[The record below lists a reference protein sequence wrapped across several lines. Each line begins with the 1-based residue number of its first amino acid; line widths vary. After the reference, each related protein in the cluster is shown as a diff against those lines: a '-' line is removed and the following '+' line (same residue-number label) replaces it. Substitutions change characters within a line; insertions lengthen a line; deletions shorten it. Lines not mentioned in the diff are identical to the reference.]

1 MKKNI
6 HKEIFEL
13 EPSVMVTLYEIIL
26 INESGKKY
34 YFHAGENGFEKDII
48 FKGNNYYYL
57 PIKAEGFE
65 YEDGKLPRPTITADN
80 TDSFFSLK
88 TRFFKDFIGYP
99 VHRIRTFVKF
109 LHGDNFPNS
118 VNPFGSPT
126 EESFPIEKYTIN
138 SKTAENQN
146 VIQFELTS
154 PLEKESAFI
163 PNRKVVYNVC
173 QWQYR
178 NCIGCGYTGAPV
190 ADAKGNPLVVSGPAS
205 PLEFSESKT
214 YNSGEYV
221 TVSNVLDPS
230 APKKYYVC
238 LANGTNGIRPETDKT
253 KWTEDACSKNIQG
266 CRARFGNSENAYGL
280 PFGGFP
286 GSWEY

>member
-88 TRFFKDFIGYP
+88 TRFF
-99 VHRIRTFVKF
+99 
-109 LHGDNFPNS
+109 
-118 VNPFGSPT
+118 
-126 EESFPIEKYTIN
+126 
-138 SKTAENQN
+138 
-146 VIQFELTS
+146 
-154 PLEKESAFI
+154 
-163 PNRKVVYNVC
+163 
-173 QWQYR
+173 
-178 NCIGCGYTGAPV
+178 
-190 ADAKGNPLVVSGPAS
+190 
-205 PLEFSESKT
+205 
-214 YNSGEYV
+214 
-221 TVSNVLDPS
+221 
-230 APKKYYVC
+230 
-238 LANGTNGIRPETDKT
+238 
-253 KWTEDACSKNIQG
+253 
-266 CRARFGNSENAYGL
+266 
-280 PFGGFP
+280 
-286 GSWEY
+286 